1 MSIQLIENWHRA
13 WKFTSVQV
21 CTGIVLLPDIYNSVA
36 GLGWLEELPAPA
48 KWVIRALG
56 ALGVVARIVQKK
68 GPGETP

>member
-13 WKFTSVQV
+13 WKFASVQV
-21 CTGIVLLPDIYNSVA
+21 CTGIVLLPDIYNGVA
-36 GLGWLEELPAPA
+36 AFGWLEELPGPA